1 MSEKQNTRKREREI
15 ETETFNCK
23 QNTGIKMADTDM
35 TDGIVGI
42 QQTLNSLIIKF
53 ENQNEE
59 IHGIKNDIYA
69 KDGIEDRLQAVA
81 TETEDQTTMIAEV
94 RNQNTKLTTEL
105 NLMKSYVV
113 HLETRLDC
121 QQSQIANLVERSMR
135 ENAIVIGVHERKEE
149 NVKAEL
155 KLIFKNVLKITE
167 NIKIDRAHRIGTQ
180 TNQNSTRPI
189 VVKFHDYNDREHVIN
204 TARTISKQ
212 NKDLPNGIYITP
224 QFPDD
229 MRENRKRL
237 VQKQKEYKEVDVDT
251 KIKGNSLFFI
261 KSGSKYVEK
270 VSTPKALAIFDAN
283 NKSKF
288 GTFEQTSSN
297 EVSDNGHTY
306 CVTAAVTTTYAEVRE
321 AARQIMQGPV
331 SACTYNTLVYRF
343 TDKDGHTH
351 DGYDD
356 DRDYGIGSR
365 ILDYLKEIDAH
376 TITIISSRTPP
387 SGTAKIDRTGRK
399 GGGVFL
405 AISVDILSSEQPE
418 LDTNCEL
425 LWAKVDIIGVK
436 SIYIGAYYKPQENDT
451 ESVAELSRSLQRI
464 PTHSNIWL
472 LGDFNLPN
480 YDWVKQ
486 ELKPNCK
493 FTNTYNN
500 FFDIMNDHNL
510 EQVVHI
516 PTRQEN
522 TLDLFYINQPSL
534 VQNIKTLP
542 SLGTS
547 DHDIVFHEMNI
558 TMGRKKK
565 TPRKISQYKK
575 ADWDKIRIEVKK
587 FQDEYF
593 SLTLTNNTTEEKWTL
608 IKNKIQEIT
617 DKNIPSKIM
626 KQKQDIPWLTPEI
639 KRLIRKRDRIHKKI
653 KATKSEKNRIPSKST
668 DP

>member
-1 MSEKQNTRKREREI
+1 
-15 ETETFNCK
+15 
-23 QNTGIKMADTDM
+23 MADTNM
-35 TDGIVGI
+35 TETESSLEQNLGEYSEDQTFNNKLLSGIVGI

-135 ENAIVIGVHERKEE
+135 ENAI
-149 NVKAEL
+149 
-155 KLIFKNVLKITE
+155 
-167 NIKIDRAHRIGTQ
+167 
-180 TNQNSTRPI
+180 
-189 VVKFHDYNDREHVIN
+189 
-204 TARTISKQ
+204 
-212 NKDLPNGIYITP
+212 
-224 QFPDD
+224 FPDD

-237 VQKQKEYKEVDVDT
+237 VQKQKEYKEVDVGT

-270 VSTPKALAIFDAN
+270 VSTPKALAIFDAS

-306 CVTAAVTTTYAEVRE
+306 CVTATVTTTYAEVRE

-376 TITIISSRTPP
+376 NITIISSRTPP
-387 SGTAKIDRTGRK
+387 SGTAKIGSRK
-399 GGGVFL
+399 NN
-405 AISVDILSSEQPE
+405 IILE
-418 LDTNCEL
+418 
-425 LWAKVDIIGVK
+425 GVK
-436 SIYIGAYYKPQENDT
+436 S
-451 ESVAELSRSLQRI
+451 VL
-464 PTHSNIWL
+464 
-472 LGDFNLPN
+472 
-480 YDWVKQ
+480 
-486 ELKPNCK
+486 
-493 FTNTYNN
+493 
-500 FFDIMNDHNL
+500 
-510 EQVVHI
+510 
-516 PTRQEN
+516 
-522 TLDLFYINQPSL
+522 
-534 VQNIKTLP
+534 
-542 SLGTS
+542 
-547 DHDIVFHEMNI
+547 
-558 TMGRKKK
+558 RK
-565 TPRKISQYKK
+565 
-575 ADWDKIRIEVKK
+575 
-587 FQDEYF
+587 
-593 SLTLTNNTTEEKWTL
+593 
-608 IKNKIQEIT
+608 
-617 DKNIPSKIM
+617 M
-626 KQKQDIPWLTPEI
+626 
-639 KRLIRKRDRIHKKI
+639 
-653 KATKSEKNRIPSKST
+653 
-668 DP
+668 

>member
-15 ETETFNCK
+15 ETETLIVK
-23 QNTGIKMADTDM
+23 QTTGIKMADTNM
-35 TDGIVGI
+35 TETESSLEQNLGEYSEDQTFNNKLLSGIVGI

-135 ENAIVIGVHERKEE
+135 ENAIVIGVHERNDE
-149 NVKAEL
+149 NVIAEL

-180 TNQNSTRPI
+180 TNKNSTRPI

-204 TARTISKQ
+204 TARTIGKQ
-212 NKDLPNGIYITP
+212 NKELLNGIYITP

-237 VQKQKEYKEVDVDT
+237 VQKQKEYKEVDVGT

-270 VSTPKALAIFDAN
+270 VSTPKALAIFDAS

-376 TITIISSRTPP
+376 NITIISSRTPP
-387 SGTAKIDRTGRK
+387 SGTAKIGSRK
-399 GGGVFL
+399 NN
-405 AISVDILSSEQPE
+405 IILE
-418 LDTNCEL
+418 
-425 LWAKVDIIGVK
+425 GVK
-436 SIYIGAYYKPQENDT
+436 S
-451 ESVAELSRSLQRI
+451 VL
-464 PTHSNIWL
+464 
-472 LGDFNLPN
+472 
-480 YDWVKQ
+480 
-486 ELKPNCK
+486 
-493 FTNTYNN
+493 
-500 FFDIMNDHNL
+500 
-510 EQVVHI
+510 
-516 PTRQEN
+516 
-522 TLDLFYINQPSL
+522 
-534 VQNIKTLP
+534 
-542 SLGTS
+542 
-547 DHDIVFHEMNI
+547 
-558 TMGRKKK
+558 RK
-565 TPRKISQYKK
+565 
-575 ADWDKIRIEVKK
+575 
-587 FQDEYF
+587 
-593 SLTLTNNTTEEKWTL
+593 
-608 IKNKIQEIT
+608 
-617 DKNIPSKIM
+617 M
-626 KQKQDIPWLTPEI
+626 
-639 KRLIRKRDRIHKKI
+639 
-653 KATKSEKNRIPSKST
+653 
-668 DP
+668 

>member
-1 MSEKQNTRKREREI
+1 
-15 ETETFNCK
+15 
-23 QNTGIKMADTDM
+23 
-35 TDGIVGI
+35 
-42 QQTLNSLIIKF
+42 
-53 ENQNEE
+53 
-59 IHGIKNDIYA
+59 
-69 KDGIEDRLQAVA
+69 
-81 TETEDQTTMIAEV
+81 MIAEV

-105 NLMKSYVV
+105 NLMKAYVV

-135 ENAIVIGVHERKEE
+135 ENAIVIGVHERKDE

-180 TNQNSTRPI
+180 TNKNSTRPI

-212 NKDLPNGIYITP
+212 NKDLLNGIYITP

-237 VQKQKEYKEVDVDT
+237 IQKQKEYKEVDVGT

-270 VSTPKALAIFDAN
+270 VSTPKALAIFDAS

-376 TITIISSRTPP
+376 NITIHSSRTPP
-387 SGTAKIDRTGRK
+387 SGTAKIGSRK
-399 GGGVFL
+399 NN
-405 AISVDILSSEQPE
+405 IILE
-418 LDTNCEL
+418 
-425 LWAKVDIIGVK
+425 GVK
-436 SIYIGAYYKPQENDT
+436 SGSPQNVNNKNFKLIYCCLN
-451 ESVAELSRSLQRI
+451 SS
-464 PTHSNIWL
+464 
-472 LGDFNLPN
+472 
-480 YDWVKQ
+480 
-486 ELKPNCK
+486 
-493 FTNTYNN
+493 
-500 FFDIMNDHNL
+500 
-510 EQVVHI
+510 
-516 PTRQEN
+516 
-522 TLDLFYINQPSL
+522 
-534 VQNIKTLP
+534 
-542 SLGTS
+542 
-547 DHDIVFHEMNI
+547 
-558 TMGRKKK
+558 
-565 TPRKISQYKK
+565 
-575 ADWDKIRIEVKK
+575 
-587 FQDEYF
+587 
-593 SLTLTNNTTEEKWTL
+593 
-608 IKNKIQEIT
+608 
-617 DKNIPSKIM
+617 
-626 KQKQDIPWLTPEI
+626 
-639 KRLIRKRDRIHKKI
+639 
-653 KATKSEKNRIPSKST
+653 
-668 DP
+668 

>member
-1 MSEKQNTRKREREI
+1 MQ
-15 ETETFNCK
+15 
-23 QNTGIKMADTDM
+23 MADTDM
-35 TDGIVGI
+35 TETESSLEQNLGEYSDDQTFNNKLLSGIIGI

-53 ENQNEE
+53 ETQNEE

-94 RNQNTKLTTEL
+94 RNQNTNLTTEL

-135 ENAIVIGVHERKEE
+135 ENAIVIGVHERKDE

-204 TARTISKQ
+204 TARTIGKQ
-212 NKDLPNGIYITP
+212 NKDLLNGIYITP

-237 VQKQKEYKEVDVDT
+237 VQKQKEYKKIDVDT
-251 KIKGNSLFFI
+251 KIKGSSLFFS

-270 VSTPKALAIFDAN
+270 VSTPKALAIFDTS
-283 NKSKF
+283 KSKF
-288 GTFEQTSSN
+288 GLFEQTSSN
-297 EVSDNGHTY
+297 EVNDNGHTY

-365 ILDYLKEIDAH
+365 ILDYLKDIDAPN
-376 TITIISSRTPP
+376 ITIISSRTPP
-387 SGTAKIDRTGRK
+387 SGTAKIGSRK
-399 GGGVFL
+399 NN
-405 AISVDILSSEQPE
+405 IILE
-418 LDTNCEL
+418 
-425 LWAKVDIIGVK
+425 GVK
-436 SIYIGAYYKPQENDT
+436 S
-451 ESVAELSRSLQRI
+451 VL
-464 PTHSNIWL
+464 
-472 LGDFNLPN
+472 
-480 YDWVKQ
+480 
-486 ELKPNCK
+486 
-493 FTNTYNN
+493 
-500 FFDIMNDHNL
+500 
-510 EQVVHI
+510 
-516 PTRQEN
+516 
-522 TLDLFYINQPSL
+522 
-534 VQNIKTLP
+534 
-542 SLGTS
+542 
-547 DHDIVFHEMNI
+547 
-558 TMGRKKK
+558 RK
-565 TPRKISQYKK
+565 
-575 ADWDKIRIEVKK
+575 
-587 FQDEYF
+587 
-593 SLTLTNNTTEEKWTL
+593 
-608 IKNKIQEIT
+608 
-617 DKNIPSKIM
+617 M
-626 KQKQDIPWLTPEI
+626 
-639 KRLIRKRDRIHKKI
+639 
-653 KATKSEKNRIPSKST
+653 
-668 DP
+668 